1 MQVEVASIVQR
12 MMFAGERWESALDAH
27 ALAPPDAGFP
37 VRLRTL
43 SIAAAEQAAAFE
55 LAAQGGLGWRSRTI
69 DGEFS
74 LAPELTPG
82 RNRPGP
88 PELWERFDAATAAL
102 AAALAGRRPR
112 TSRSRS
118 RSSPKFP
125 VCSPPICNALTGQR
139 RASRGSDVGTLVRLY
154 VGWRLLRLLRPL
166 LVAAVIGAAV
176 LALHGGH
183 VRRRVLR
190 PARWFAEP
198 GWRSATSSV
207 RWSVPSCPPSAD
219 GVCRQPPTGACGSAV
234 G

>member
-102 AAALAGRRPR
+102 AAALAGSSPKDLAESFTELSEVSGLLATDLQR
-112 TSRSRS
+112 TSRAATR
-118 RSSPKFP
+118 
-125 VCSPPICNALTGQR
+125 
-139 RASRGSDVGTLVRLY
+139 
-154 VGWRLLRLLRPL
+154 
-166 LVAAVIGAAV
+166 VAG
-176 LALHGGH
+176 
-183 VRRRVLR
+183 
-190 PARWFAEP
+190 
-198 GWRSATSSV
+198 
-207 RWSVPSCPPSAD
+207 
-219 GVCRQPPTGACGSAV
+219 
-234 G
+234 